1 MGVSQLVTAQGHI
14 FGIQRGWVGDTNLI
28 PTDLKHLLAEWPSQI
43 VNRDNPAQGHKSH
56 LCHLSPCGQGTLLC
70 QAGVPIPGK
79 WGSTE
84 SLSQSLGS
92 FPLPCFHSQ
101 EPAPDPI
108 QLLQLQAPAR
118 SCQKKAPNP
127 GAEERQRIWKRP
139 WQSSQRLHGATV
151 WPKSPPQNSQF
162 LHKSGQKEL
171 PQPRGEA
178 HSSFY
183 WWEPGWAAVAYG
195 NSAGTRNGGRQRV
208 PEGKAFVG
216 GSRERLPALPK
227 SREQRKHQHCATK
240 PSVSQGREV
249 VSLLSH
255 EEFTTMD
262 SLGLDSGRDG
272 VGGLRGVWQHGAS
285 RRGRG
290 NAFLV
295 SFLQILWEERK
306 ENGGVRGKGWSCQS
320 IGRCQVFSN
329 HWASHTSASACG

>member
-1 MGVSQLVTAQGHI
+1 MAVSQLVTAQGHI

-56 LCHLSPCGQGTLLC
+56 LCHLSPCGQGTFLC

-84 SLSQSLGS
+84 SLSQSLGN
-92 FPLPCFHSQ
+92 FPLRVST
-101 EPAPDPI
+101 
-108 QLLQLQAPAR
+108 AR
-118 SCQKKAPNP
+118 SQHQTLSNSCNYRLLPGAVRKRHQILEQRKGSAFGNILGKAAKGFTVPQSGLNPHPKIPNFYTNP
-127 GAEERQRIWKRP
+127 GR
-139 WQSSQRLHGATV
+139 
-151 WPKSPPQNSQF
+151 KSCHS
-162 LHKSGQKEL
+162 
-171 PQPRGEA
+171 RG
-178 HSSFY
+178 
-183 WWEPGWAAVAYG
+183 
-195 NSAGTRNGGRQRV
+195 
-208 PEGKAFVG
+208 GKHIHPFIG
-216 GSRERLPALPK
+216 GSRDGLRLCAGTAQAPETEGDSECLRGKPLLGEAGKGSRPCQNPGSRGSTSIVPLNPAL
-227 SREQRKHQHCATK
+227 
-240 PSVSQGREV
+240 SQGRGV

-255 EEFTTMD
+255 EEFTTVD

-306 ENGGVRGKGWSCQS
+306 ENGGVRGKGWSCQRV
-320 IGRCQVFSN
+320 GRCQVFSN
-329 HWASHTSASACG
+329 HWASRTSASACG